1 MGGMVN
7 IESADSAALRLRK
20 CEDAVAHERANMH
33 RALRNYER
41 EHVALKEKVED
52 LWKQLPLTEA
62 LLTQQDNPDGA
73 TDRGLKPLNELIHL
87 ALNKSLEDFRGDV
100 LRNFSEVQGELG
112 SKASA
117 DELTLLR
124 DRVNRWARSGPA
136 VLRSP
141 NSRSTSP
148 PMRVPVKTKPFTQ

>member
-1 MGGMVN
+1 MG
-7 IESADSAALRLRK
+7 
-20 CEDAVAHERANMH
+20 MH

-87 ALNKSLEDFRGDV
+87 ALNKSLEDFRDDV

-124 DRVNRWARSGPA
+124 DRVNRWARSGP
-136 VLRSP
+136 
-141 NSRSTSP
+141 
-148 PMRVPVKTKPFTQ
+148 VKTKPFTQTNMSKALGEAQGSESVQCTE